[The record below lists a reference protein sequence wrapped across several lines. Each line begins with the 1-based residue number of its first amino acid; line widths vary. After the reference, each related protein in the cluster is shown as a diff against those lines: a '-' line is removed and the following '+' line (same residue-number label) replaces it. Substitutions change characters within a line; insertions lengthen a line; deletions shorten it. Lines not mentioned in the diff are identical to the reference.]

1 MNDEPQKNGINILK
15 DVISAL
21 DKDGKVFKLTKE
33 VLEENKNLEG
43 EKSMKKDLTLVI
55 LAAGMGS
62 RFGGLKQ
69 VEPIGPN
76 GEFIIDY
83 SIYDAIEAGF
93 TKVVFL
99 IKDEIYDLFRETVGK
114 RIEGKIPVAYAFQ
127 RIGDIPEWVD
137 IPEERVKPWG
147 TAHAVLA
154 CKNDVSGNFVMIN
167 SDDFYGR
174 DAYMKI
180 AEFFKNSDN
189 DDYAMVAFRVA
200 NTMTENG
207 SVKRGVC
214 ESSEGLLT
222 KITESSIEKVDDK
235 IIASPLDGS
244 DSFEVEANALVSM
257 NFFGFTPRIFDTLDK
272 GFPEFFNRNKDNLLK
287 AEYLIPDVV
296 FDEIKAG
303 VKMHVLE
310 STDKWLGVTYR
321 EDKDYVVSELN
332 KLIDM
337 GVYPKDLWK

>member
-1 MNDEPQKNGINILK
+1 
-15 DVISAL
+15 
-21 DKDGKVFKLTKE
+21 
-33 VLEENKNLEG
+33 
-43 EKSMKKDLTLVI
+43 MKKDLTLVI

-76 GEFIIDY
+76 GEFLLDY
-83 SIYDAIEAGF
+83 SIYDAINAGF
-93 TKVVFL
+93 SNVVFL

-127 RIGDIPEWVD
+127 RIGDVPEWVD

-154 CKNDVSGNFVMIN
+154 CKNDVTGNFVMIN

-174 DAYMKI
+174 DAYIKI
-180 AEFFKNSDN
+180 ADYFNNNESL
-189 DDYAMVAFRVA
+189 DYAMVAFRVA

-214 ESSEGLLT
+214 ESSDGLLT
-222 KITESSIEKVDDK
+222 KITESSIEKIDDK

-244 DSFEVEANALVSM
+244 NSFEVEPNALVSM
-257 NFFGFTPRIFDTLDK
+257 NFFGFTPRIFDRLEKD
-272 GFPEFFNRNKDNLLK
+272 FPLFFEKNKDNLLK
-287 AEYLIPDVV
+287 CEYLIPDVV
-296 FDEIKAG
+296 FDEIKDGAL
-303 VKMHVLE
+303 VHVLE
-310 STDKWLGVTYR
+310 SVDKWLGVTYR
-321 EDKDYVVSELN
+321 EDKEYVVSEIR
-332 KLIDM
+332 KLIDK
-337 GVYPKDLWK
+337 GVYPENLWK

>member
-1 MNDEPQKNGINILK
+1 
-15 DVISAL
+15 
-21 DKDGKVFKLTKE
+21 
-33 VLEENKNLEG
+33 
-43 EKSMKKDLTLVI
+43 MKKDLTLVI

-83 SIYDAIEAGF
+83 SIYDAIQAGF

-127 RIGDIPEWVD
+127 RIGDIPEGVEVSD
-137 IPEERVKPWG
+137 ERVKPWG
-147 TAHAVLA
+147 TGHAVLA
-154 CKNDVSGNFVMIN
+154 CKNDVTGNFVMIN

-180 AEFFKNSDN
+180 ADYFNNSDN
-189 DDYAMVAFRVA
+189 DDYAMVAFRVV

-214 ESSEGLLT
+214 ESENNLLT
-222 KITESSIEKVDDK
+222 NITESSIEKVDDK
-235 IIASPLDGS
+235 IIASPLDGREP
-244 DSFEVEANALVSM
+244 FEVEPYSLVSM
-257 NFFGFTPRIFDTLDK
+257 NFFGFTPRIFDRLEHD
-272 GFPEFFNRNKDNLLK
+272 FPLSFEKNKDNLLK
-287 AEYLIPDVV
+287 CEYLIPDVV
-296 FDEIKAG
+296 FDEISDG

-321 EDKDYVVSELN
+321 EDKDYVVSEIQ
-332 KLIDM
+332 KLIDE
-337 GVYPKDLWK
+337 GVYPENLWK

>member
-1 MNDEPQKNGINILK
+1 
-15 DVISAL
+15 
-21 DKDGKVFKLTKE
+21 
-33 VLEENKNLEG
+33 
-43 EKSMKKDLTLVI
+43 MKKDLTLVI

-83 SIYDAIEAGF
+83 SIYDAIQAGF

-127 RIGDIPEWVD
+127 RVGDVPDGVE

-154 CKNDVSGNFVMIN
+154 CKNDITGNFVMIN

-174 DAYMKI
+174 DAFMKI
-180 AEFFKNSDN
+180 AEYFNNTNN
-189 DDYAMVAFRVA
+189 DDYAMVSFRVV

-214 ESSEGLLT
+214 ESSDGLLT
-222 KITESSIEKVDDK
+222 KITESSIEKVDEK

-244 DSFEVEANALVSM
+244 DCFEVEPNSLVSM
-257 NFFGFTPRIFDTLDK
+257 NFFGFTPRIFTRLEKD
-272 GFPEFFNRNKDNLLK
+272 FPIFFEKNKNNLLK
-287 AEYLIPDVV
+287 AEFLIPDVV
-296 FDEIKAG
+296 FDEIKDG
-303 VKMHVLE
+303 VNVHVLE
-310 STDKWLGVTYR
+310 SVDKWLGVTYR

-332 KLIDM
+332 KLIDN
-337 GVYPKDLWK
+337 GVYPENLWK

>member
-1 MNDEPQKNGINILK
+1 
-15 DVISAL
+15 
-21 DKDGKVFKLTKE
+21 
-33 VLEENKNLEG
+33 
-43 EKSMKKDLTLVI
+43 MKKDLTLVI

-76 GEFIIDY
+76 GEFLLDY
-83 SIYDAIEAGF
+83 SVYDAIKAGF

-114 RIEGKIPVAYAFQ
+114 RIEGKIPVSYAFQ

-154 CKNDVSGNFVMIN
+154 CKNDVFGNFVMIN

-180 AEFFKNSDN
+180 ADFFNNSDN
-189 DDYAMVAFRVA
+189 DDYAMVAFRVV

-207 SVKRGVC
+207 AVKRGVC
-214 ESSEGLLT
+214 ESEEGLLT
-222 KITESSIEKVDDK
+222 NITESSIERVDDK
-235 IIASPLDGS
+235 IIASPLDGRTP
-244 DSFEVEANALVSM
+244 FEVEENSLVSM
-257 NFFGFTPRIFDTLDK
+257 NFFGFTPRIFDRLDRD
-272 GFPEFFNRNKDNLLK
+272 FPLFFEKNKDNLLK
-287 AEYLIPDVV
+287 CEYLIPDVV
-296 FDEIKAG
+296 FDEIKSG

-310 STDKWLGVTYR
+310 SCDKWLGVTYR
-321 EDKDYVVSELN
+321 EDKENVVSELN
-332 KLIDM
+332 KLIDK

>member
-1 MNDEPQKNGINILK
+1 
-15 DVISAL
+15 
-21 DKDGKVFKLTKE
+21 
-33 VLEENKNLEG
+33 
-43 EKSMKKDLTLVI
+43 MKKDLTLVI

-83 SIYDAIEAGF
+83 SIYDAIRAGF

-99 IKDEIYDLFRETVGK
+99 IKDEIYDLFRDTVGK

-127 RIGDIPEWVD
+127 RVGDVPEWVD

-147 TAHAVLA
+147 TAQAVLA
-154 CKNDVSGNFVMIN
+154 CKNEVSGNFVMIN

-180 AEFFKNSDN
+180 AEYFNNADG
-189 DDYAMVAFRVA
+189 DDYAMVSFRVV

-214 ESSEGLLT
+214 ESNEGLLT
-222 KITESSIEKVDDK
+222 NIIESSIEKVEDK
-235 IIASPLDGS
+235 IIASPLDGR
-244 DSFEVEANALVSM
+244 DSFEVEPNSLVSM
-257 NFFGFTPRIFDTLDK
+257 NFFGFTPRIFAKLEK
-272 GFPEFFNRNKDNLLK
+272 EFPLFFEKNKDNLLK
-287 AEYLIPDVV
+287 AEFLIPDIV
-296 FDEIKAG
+296 FDEIKDG
-303 VKMHVLE
+303 VKVHVLE
-310 STDKWLGVTYR
+310 SIDKWLGVTYR
-321 EDKDYVVSELN
+321 EDKEYVVSEIQ
-332 KLIDM
+332 KLIDK
-337 GVYPKDLWK
+337 GVYPNNLWK